1 LSLKNRID
9 FWQVLAQ
16 INYYMRKRKCRY
28 AIAITEVECVAIYRV
43 LGYNGW
49 LKLSD
54 PFRVEWTENIGRGGS
69 EVMTANVA
77 MFGPSLWA
85 QWATDAHEAD
95 EEGEEEYAEL
105 DNYYPEQPSSSPMPS
120 SPPDFRPTSD
130 YL

>member
-1 LSLKNRID
+1 MD
-9 FWQVLAQ
+9 FRQVLAQ

-28 AIAITEVECVAIYRV
+28 AIAITEVECIAIYRV
-43 LGYNGW
+43 SGYNGW

-54 PFRVEWTENIGRGGS
+54 PFPVEWTENIRRDGS

-77 MFGPSLWA
+77 LYGLSLWA

-95 EEGEEEYAEL
+95 VEGEEEEYANL
-105 DNYYPEQPSSSPMPS
+105 DDYYPEQPSSSPMPS
-120 SPPDFRPTSD
+120 SPPNFHLTSD